1 MFAFSEP
8 SWFFIVCF
16 TVCILKANMN
26 NLERIIE
33 QLREQV
39 KESPLLRSAVELV
52 VAIGEEILQSE
63 QHGESDSATPEVR
76 SSKSIAGKE
85 HRETSNATRAA
96 ELLGLT
102 RKELYTSAKEK
113 PITQESLA
121 RLIAHFRGEAYD
133 PKNSSTSS
141 TATPPGESLWHKD
154 ADDRQHQGEPVY
166 DVDLVTSRA
175 RLKAEVARW
184 CADRLRGA
192 ISPESE
198 SRYYD
203 NVIMRAKAYPQCYLW
218 MLDYDGT
225 PALLEYVAD
234 CYEAIAEVAELLPLI
249 PKQRQRPEWA
259 ESLLSL
265 AAAAQ
270 SALHQ
275 ILPVA
280 GVDVIQNPD
289 PDQDA
294 VFTWLKW
301 YTKTFQKF
309 IPRHMTLRD
318 PADYTKARDI
328 IEQIDKLRQELPSL
342 ETALT
347 KLPSEENAESAQP
360 AMLPLSLEAKRHL
373 RALRYHVGHIVR
385 QSIDPEHHWQRIRE
399 EIEALSAVGVPPS
412 NVELRAALLPVVDN
426 FPTDDDF
433 STPPVRLVLREIH
446 RYLQQQRA
454 AATPAESEQ
463 KALSSA
469 VKKVEGKEVVLIGG
483 DERLYNKQAIEEAF
497 GCQLTWVPTRPHESL
512 DLFVPYVARHGV
524 ALVML
529 AIRWSS
535 HSYAGI
541 ADLCKQYGKPFVRLP
556 GGYNPNQIAVQIL
569 SQVGNIMLPGDAP
582 AAGLEPATL

>member
-1 MFAFSEP
+1 
-8 SWFFIVCF
+8 
-16 TVCILKANMN
+16 MN

-33 QLREQV
+33 QLREHV

-63 QHGESDSATPEVR
+63 QHGVSDTPTPEER
-76 SSKSIAGKE
+76 TSHSISGQE
-85 HRETSNATRAA
+85 HRTTANVRRPAAALAASRET
-96 ELLGLT
+96 
-102 RKELYTSAKEK
+102 LYSAAKED
-113 PITQESLA
+113 PITKESLE
-121 RLIAHFRGEAYD
+121 RLIAHFRGETYD
-133 PKNSSTSS
+133 TLSLSTDKPS
-141 TATPPGESLWHKD
+141 GESSGYKD
-154 ADDRQHQGEPVY
+154 ADERLHQGEPVY

-184 CADRLRGA
+184 CADRLRGE
-192 ISPESE
+192 ISPNSE

-203 NVIMRAKAYPQCYLW
+203 NVITRAKAYPQCYLW

-249 PKQRQRPEWA
+249 PKQRRRPEWA
-259 ESLLSL
+259 ETLLDL
-265 AAAAQ
+265 AATAQ

-294 VFTWLKW
+294 VFSWLKW

-328 IEQIDKLRQELPSL
+328 IEQIDKLREELPSL

-347 KLPSEENAESAQP
+347 ELPSEENAESLQRV
-360 AMLPLSLEAKRHL
+360 MLPPSLEAKKHL
-373 RALRYHVGHIVR
+373 RTLRYHVGHIIR
-385 QSIDPEHHWQRIRE
+385 QSIDPEHHWHRIRE
-399 EIEALSAVGVPPS
+399 EIEALSAAGVPPS
-412 NVELRAALLPVVDN
+412 NVELRAALLPVVDY

-433 STPPVRLVLREIH
+433 RTPPVRLVLREIH

-454 AATPAESEQ
+454 ATPVETEQ
-463 KALSSA
+463 KVVFSA
-469 VKKVEGKEVVLIGG
+469 VKKVRAMLEGKEVVLIGG

-497 GCQLTWVPTRPHESL
+497 GCHLTWVPTRPHESL
-512 DLFVPYVARHGV
+512 DLFIPYVSRPRV

-541 ADLCKQYGKPFVRLP
+541 ADLCKQYGKPFIRLP
-556 GGYNPNQIAVQIL
+556 GGYNPNQIAMQIL
-569 SQVGNIMLPGDAP
+569 AQYGKSIPSGDAP